1 MWTIR
6 RTRKKDKRQDG
17 CFKTL
22 LLLYIE
28 EQEIGV
34 IMFWSQPVGGN
45 GASLLSATPIFFII
59 GERKKSG
66 RGNGRLHYL
75 TANSTIW
82 DSAYIIPLQYIF
94 GHKMDDSHTH
104 KIQSYSNSETPTKEK
119 TTSVSFFSLSFVFC
133 LLVFRFL
140 SFLSQRD
147 ERERE
152 SSMVREQQQQQVHR
166 HSLLLSCCSCSLLLL
181 SSSLLEFF
189 KRE

>member
-1 MWTIR
+1 
-6 RTRKKDKRQDG
+6 
-17 CFKTL
+17 
-22 LLLYIE
+22 
-28 EQEIGV
+28 
-34 IMFWSQPVGGN
+34 MFWSQPVGGN

-104 KIQSYSNSETPTKEK
+104 KIQSYSNIPKRQQKKNKHPFPS
-119 TTSVSFFSLSFVFC
+119 SLSLLFC

-152 SSMVREQQQQQVHR
+152 RESSMVREQQQVHR
-166 HSLLLSCCSCSLLLL
+166 HSLLLSCCSCSLLLS